1 MTHTCSKLPS
11 DNDNKILPMEEIKD
25 AIEVVSRMK
34 YIDNPKAKK
43 VADFIM
49 DYAFRDTEQVYTN
62 NTIIVPLY
70 RVLDALIMIDQDEI
84 EYREC

>member
-1 MTHTCSKLPS
+1 MDK
-11 DNDNKILPMEEIKD
+11 IKD
-25 AIEVVSRMK
+25 AVEVSSRMK

-43 VADFIM
+43 VAEFIM

-62 NTIIVPLY
+62 NTLIVPLY

>member
-1 MTHTCSKLPS
+1 
-11 DNDNKILPMEEIKD
+11 MEEIKD
-25 AIEVVSRMK
+25 AIEVVSCMK
-34 YIDNPKAKK
+34 YIDNPKARK

>member
-1 MTHTCSKLPS
+1 MDK
-11 DNDNKILPMEEIKD
+11 IKD
-25 AIEVVSRMK
+25 AVEVSSRMK
-34 YIDNPKAKK
+34 YINNPKAKK
-43 VADFIM
+43 VAEFIM

>member
-1 MTHTCSKLPS
+1 M
-11 DNDNKILPMEEIKD
+11 DKIKN
-25 AIEVVSRMK
+25 AVEVSSRMK
-34 YIDNPKAKK
+34 YINNPKAKK
-43 VADFIM
+43 VAEFIM

>member
-1 MTHTCSKLPS
+1 MDK
-11 DNDNKILPMEEIKD
+11 IKD
-25 AIEVVSRMK
+25 AVEVSSRMK

-43 VADFIM
+43 VANFIM

-70 RVLDALIMIDQDEI
+70 RVLDVLIMIDQDEI

>member
-1 MTHTCSKLPS
+1 M
-11 DNDNKILPMEEIKD
+11 DNKIKD
-25 AIEVVSRMK
+25 AVEVSSRMK

-49 DYAFRDTEQVYTN
+49 DYAFRDTEQIYTN

>member
-1 MTHTCSKLPS
+1 MTMDK
-11 DNDNKILPMEEIKD
+11 IKD
-25 AIEVVSRMK
+25 AVEVSSRMK

-43 VADFIM
+43 VANFIM

-84 EYREC
+84 EYKEC

>member
-1 MTHTCSKLPS
+1 MTMDK
-11 DNDNKILPMEEIKD
+11 IKD
-25 AIEVVSRMK
+25 AVEVSSRMK

>member
-1 MTHTCSKLPS
+1 MTMDK
-11 DNDNKILPMEEIKD
+11 IKD
-25 AIEVVSRMK
+25 AVEVSSRMK

-43 VADFIM
+43 VADFII

-84 EYREC
+84 EYSEC

>member
-1 MTHTCSKLPS
+1 MDK
-11 DNDNKILPMEEIKD
+11 IKD
-25 AIEVVSRMK
+25 AVEVSSRMK
-34 YIDNPKAKK
+34 YIDNPKARK

-70 RVLDALIMIDQDEI
+70 RVLDALAMIDQDEI

>member
-1 MTHTCSKLPS
+1 
-11 DNDNKILPMEEIKD
+11 MEEIKD

-34 YIDNPKAKK
+34 YIGNPKARK

>member
-1 MTHTCSKLPS
+1 MDK
-11 DNDNKILPMEEIKD
+11 IKD
-25 AIEVVSRMK
+25 AVEVSSRMK

-49 DYAFRDTEQVYTN
+49 DYAFRDTEQ

>member
-1 MTHTCSKLPS
+1 MTMDK
-11 DNDNKILPMEEIKD
+11 IKD
-25 AIEVVSRMK
+25 AVEVSSRMK

-49 DYAFRDTEQVYTN
+49 DYAFRDTEQIYG
-62 NTIIVPLY
+62 NTILIPIY
-70 RVLDALIMIDQDEI
+70 RVLDALVMIDQDEI

>member
-1 MTHTCSKLPS
+1 MDK
-11 DNDNKILPMEEIKD
+11 IKD
-25 AIEVVSRMK
+25 AVEVSSRMK
-34 YIDNPKAKK
+34 YINNPKAKK
-43 VADFIM
+43 VANFIM

>member
-1 MTHTCSKLPS
+1 
-11 DNDNKILPMEEIKD
+11 MEEIKD
-25 AIEVVSRMK
+25 AVEVSSRMK
-34 YIDNPKAKK
+34 YIDNPKARK

>member
-1 MTHTCSKLPS
+1 MDK
-11 DNDNKILPMEEIKD
+11 IKD
-25 AIEVVSRMK
+25 AVEVSSRMK

-43 VADFIM
+43 VAEFIM

-84 EYREC
+84 EDREC

>member
-1 MTHTCSKLPS
+1 
-11 DNDNKILPMEEIKD
+11 MEEIKD
-25 AIEVVSRMK
+25 AIEVSSRMK
-34 YIDNPKAKK
+34 YIDNPKARK

-70 RVLDALIMIDQDEI
+70 RVLDALAMIDQDEI

>member
-1 MTHTCSKLPS
+1 
-11 DNDNKILPMEEIKD
+11 MEKIKD
-25 AIEVVSRMK
+25 AIEVSSRMK
-34 YIDNPKAKK
+34 YIDNPKARK
-43 VADFIM
+43 VAEFIM

-84 EYREC
+84 EYSEC

>member
-1 MTHTCSKLPS
+1 
-11 DNDNKILPMEEIKD
+11 MENIKD
-25 AIEVVSRMK
+25 AIEVSSRMK

>member
-1 MTHTCSKLPS
+1 MDK
-11 DNDNKILPMEEIKD
+11 IKD
-25 AIEVVSRMK
+25 AVEVSSRMK

-43 VADFIM
+43 VANFIM

-70 RVLDALIMIDQDEI
+70 RVLDALIMIDQDKI

>member
-1 MTHTCSKLPS
+1 
-11 DNDNKILPMEEIKD
+11 MEEIKD
-25 AIEVVSRMK
+25 AIEVSSRMK

>member
-1 MTHTCSKLPS
+1 MDK
-11 DNDNKILPMEEIKD
+11 IKD
-25 AIEVVSRMK
+25 AVEVSSRMK

-43 VADFIM
+43 VAEFIM
-49 DYAFRDTEQVYTN
+49 DYAFRDTEQ

>member
-1 MTHTCSKLPS
+1 MDK
-11 DNDNKILPMEEIKD
+11 IKD
-25 AIEVVSRMK
+25 AVEVSSRMK

-43 VADFIM
+43 VAEFII

-84 EYREC
+84 EYSEC

>member
-1 MTHTCSKLPS
+1 MDK
-11 DNDNKILPMEEIKD
+11 IKD
-25 AIEVVSRMK
+25 AVEVSSRMK

-43 VADFIM
+43 VANFIM
-49 DYAFRDTEQVYTN
+49 DYAFHDTEQVYTN
-62 NTIIVPLY
+62 NIIIVPLY